1 MNGYNN
7 SFVGTTP
14 SVNVNVNASAMASSL
29 QNVPANIR
37 QILNSVSNLPPVPV
51 PTMLPMPPP
60 IQTNVNI
67 SNMMPIMV
75 PAPNTMSSPMANM
88 SQTATPT
95 AMSTPNSPAVS
106 ALGQTNQS
114 LSEQLTMERT
124 KSKTVERAYWSLR
137 SEYDTVV
144 KAKDK
149 EIARLK
155 RQNADM
161 LRMAKQLRAT
171 HHENVELLK
180 AKSKEANRKNNS
192 LEQEVKRL
200 RKKEKE
206 VKRQEVRQRSD
217 GKSSSKVSS
226 QSVVT
231 LMEGIRKYGAQLEAL
246 QKSQTDLAPSLAKSK
261 RMTDM
266 VTGYKSMVEQLD
278 VLKVQCQ
285 GDELERMTRDR
296 EYIALLEKEKDGYSS
311 RLSEY
316 NRRNQKL
323 QMKLRQTQ
331 NMLNRANQH
340 QRPQRVF
347 DRSHAK

>member
-7 SFVGTTP
+7 SYVATTP
-14 SVNVNVNASAMASSL
+14 SAVNASAM

-37 QILNSVSNLPPVPV
+37 QILNSVNNLPPV
-51 PTMLPMPPP
+51 PTMLPIPPP

-67 SNMMPIMV
+67 STNMMPIMV
-75 PAPNTMSSPMANM
+75 PSNMCSTPTAMSNINM
-88 SQTATPT
+88 TPT
-95 AMSTPNSPAVS
+95 AMSTPSSPAMS

-180 AKSKEANRKNNS
+180 AKSKEANRKNNG

-206 VKRQEVRQRSD
+206 SQRQQHSN
-217 GKSSSKVSS
+217 GKSMVKPLSS
-226 QSVVT
+226 QSVAT
-231 LMEGIRKYGAQLEAL
+231 LMEGIRKYGAQLESL
-246 QKSQTDLAPSLAKSK
+246 QKSQSDLAPSLAKSK

-266 VTGYKSMVEQLD
+266 VKGYKVMVEQLD

-296 EYIALLEKEKDGYSS
+296 EYIALLEKERDGHAS
-311 RLSEY
+311 RVKEY

-331 NMLNRANQH
+331 NMLSRAHQQ

-347 DRSHAK
+347 DRSQGK